1 MPQAATL
8 PTHSHTPRRTRDTR
22 EPVRTAHLHSA
33 AGRASIEERTA
44 ILETR
49 WEETV
54 PTLATSK
61 DISDLRSELIKWGVG
76 AVLALAAVFFG
87 MLAANTARIDRLDSK
102 IDSRI
107 DGIDS
112 RIDGAIAELKADNR
126 ETNSRIDKLDAKLDA
141 RFEAMMAEIRALR
154 RAE

>member
-1 MPQAATL
+1 MPHAATL
-8 PTHSHTPRRTRDTR
+8 PTHTPRRTRDTR
-22 EPVRTAHLHSA
+22 AAHSHNAART
-33 AGRASIEERTA
+33 ASIEERTA
-44 ILETR
+44 VLETR

-107 DGIDS
+107 DG
-112 RIDGAIAELKADNR
+112 AIAELKADNR

-141 RFEAMMAEIRALR
+141 RFDAMMAEIRALGR
-154 RAE
+154 TGQ